1 MHNVI
6 MPRPPPERTSSVDAA
21 QMDPSSLRAHR
32 TVVKK
37 EIHTSSVDAKTAKE
51 LEQALNRTTTRF
63 MSLRKAARLTMI
75 VHDMS
80 NTTKRNSSTEQQKE
94 STAIVSRTIAHVS
107 QGRHYKRWRLA
118 VACTKMGIRLST
130 VYRDI
135 SLRTQAIRGVPMME
149 TGALTY
155 LLKTF
160 KSQADS
166 NLSQKICRLLDVH
179 TERNK
184 EIVET
189 IERILNYRVR
199 SFAQFSLTQRLRLST
214 IMQYERFPSETLVV
228 KEGHVAWSFYFI
240 LSGQVEVFVIQAGMR
255 RRVGGVL
262 IEIFLE
268 FLNILNAGDCFGA
281 MQLVNDLRTACISTL
296 MECEFLRIDKNDYL
310 EITTSKDTK
319 HLEEKLD
326 ALRRVPELERLA
338 ATANSFFELSTYEPN
353 ETILYEGTEATKIS
367 WILSGSCRCVKVVP
381 FVQKTMQIGFEKAA
395 RQLRPYDGTTLCG
408 PEEEVIHTT
417 LTIQELDAWDH
428 FPGLPAV
435 EPATTEYTFNKD
447 AYLRRLGSDL
457 DASSVKLKAEY
468 SVFTSSKVEIAS
480 ISILDFVRLAD
491 AHTVLEVLSNKNQ
504 INVAISQLQEAYIE
518 KRKWETFKK
527 SVVNQVHSKK

>member
-1 MHNVI
+1 MHN
-6 MPRPPPERTSSVDAA
+6 RTSSVDAA

-166 NLSQKICRLLDVH
+166 NLSQK
-179 TERNK
+179 
-184 EIVET
+184 
-189 IERILNYRVR
+189 
-199 SFAQFSLTQRLRLST
+199 
-214 IMQYERFPSETLVV
+214 
-228 KEGHVAWSFYFI
+228 
-240 LSGQVEVFVIQAGMR
+240 
-255 RRVGGVL
+255 
-262 IEIFLE
+262 
-268 FLNILNAGDCFGA
+268 LNILNAGDCFGA

-296 MECEFLRIDKNDYL
+296 MECEFLRIDKN
-310 EITTSKDTK
+310 TK